1 MKSKSIS
8 PLMKKI
14 LDELEKGS
22 FTKDELATRLYVH
35 ERSIRDAIKSLKAI
49 DIPLPFIVKKRGQK
63 VYYLK
68 NKPRIVEQSKENP
81 SIKKMK
87 EILSKQSCNA
97 YELATKTGI
106 SLQRARELIT
116 VAGFPSVKKRSG
128 MKIYYLEKAPRIS
141 EDLSET
147 QKKIIKIIK
156 NKPLTSSEISNKLG
170 IGFKAIREL
179 IKKLPCNIIV
189 YQHKI
194 QNIVHYCLKDFD
206 SKKLEMKKDKNKS
219 KIFAILSNDP
229 LPVTTIARKLRI
241 SSRTVYEKIN
251 QLKSMGHKIKFLDIK
266 KNRYYYIGK
275 EPKTLIEKKN
285 EYETLIKTSVDDELE
300 IAAKATYNI
309 PESSPEKPFIIKTSN
324 NDYFKIGV
332 ANTVYGGV
340 RTDKTLFRNFL
351 KYCERDNCDAIIL
364 DGNLIWMDLMTYSK
378 NKPDRSR
385 ISSREIDPEFIGYP
399 DSVKKYRDPTKLV
412 ENGEIVYI
420 TFKEKL
426 DMILKNELAPLFG
439 VENNL
444 LFNKPVYILFGGM
457 EDELRRQHT
466 NLINRIKNRKEME
479 FVNNHLARIRRLL
492 EVGSDKEEEL
502 LNEMSDWEDY
512 KNRIFM
518 GNIDDAS
525 TQKISRAMQGYII
538 QKLESTIPNSKVI
551 SVGEGYLKANST
563 EIMVL
568 YNAKKGDGISDH
580 LINYAISKIQSNLA
594 SGNEQSPDIV
604 LTGGLSPYYACKP
617 ITYVTKKR
625 GTRVTTII
633 QLPTCLE
640 EEELRKLVRTSVS
653 NKDILTKLG
662 NSNKLATGA
671 LIIENHQGIN
681 KRKLLTGEFLTNN
694 KKISEQDELFYELDV
709 SDEHVGS
716 KFVSVIERPNDV
728 LYFTQAY
735 QQMLLGI
742 KAPIVRIN
750 NLGDE
755 IQGLNYDVW
764 KEKHPDFMETNQL
777 LLAMKKHP
785 ETLIKITKMNS
796 IRTGVLLPPDQV
808 DLYIQIQNL
817 EFLKGVLE
825 RAEEIKLQGGVI
837 NFTEG
842 NHSENT
848 DGYQISSRDIK
859 KELMNK
865 LQSDRIT
872 ADIFGMTGM
881 KESTFGISPNLYAEY
896 NRHVSPGS
904 KNKSYASL
912 LLDRRLLRGRTFKEH
927 EGRTLVSRF
936 GHLHTGIEAYGNNNL
951 IISCYCGQERTDYG
965 ESRDYPLVTVGAR
978 VIGYPSGGV
987 NSGPLVFIDLFK
999 YNLKDYFDGK
1009 LEKPEKLFE

>member
-1 MKSKSIS
+1 MRSEAIS
-8 PLMKKI
+8 PLMKRL
-14 LDELEKGS
+14 LDELGKGS
-22 FTKDELATRLYVH
+22 GTKDELASRLRVH
-35 ERSIRDAIKSLKAI
+35 ERSIRDAIRSLKSMGV
-49 DIPLPFIVKKRGQK
+49 DVPYVLKSRGKK

-68 NKPRIVEQSKENP
+68 YKPVIFEE
-81 SIKKMK
+81 KKVSLSVINVK
-87 EILSKQSCNA
+87 EILGKRSCTV
-97 YELATKTGI
+97 YELTKLTGLSSDRI
-106 SLQRARELIT
+106 REILT
-116 VAGFPSVKKRSG
+116 NEGFPSVKKRSG
-128 MKIYYLEKAPRIS
+128 LKVYYIGKAPAVYEPI
-141 EDLSET
+141 SET
-147 QKKIIKIIK
+147 QRKIMISIRE
-156 NKPLTSSEISNKLG
+156 KPKTSSELAEELSV
-170 IGFKAIREL
+170 GFKAIREL
-179 IKKLPCNIIV
+179 IKKLPTKV
-189 YQHKI
+189 YTYKI
-194 QNIVHYCLKDFD
+194 QNIRHYCMKDFD
-206 SKKLEMKKDKNKS
+206 YKALELKNDVSKKKLLNIISTNPMPIID
-219 KIFAILSNDP
+219 LS
-229 LPVTTIARKLRI
+229 RKLGI
-241 SSRTVYEKIN
+241 TPKTVNEKIA
-251 QLKSMGHKIKFLDIK
+251 QLKSMGYKVKCKGIN
-266 KNRYYYIGK
+266 NRKYYYVGK
-275 EPKTLIEKKN
+275 EPMSAEKK
-285 EYETLIKTSVDDELE
+285 LVVRQSVDDELE
-300 IAAKATYNI
+300 LAAKATYNI
-309 PESSPEKPFIIKTSN
+309 PESSPEEPFIIKTAN
-324 NDYFKIGV
+324 KDFFKIGV

-340 RTDKTLFRNFL
+340 RTDKKLFKNFL
-351 KYCERDNCDAIIL
+351 RYCDKDGCDAIIL
-364 DGNLIWMDLMTYSK
+364 NGNLIWMDLMTYSK

-385 ISSREIDPEFIGYP
+385 ISSREIDASFIEYPEA
-399 DSVKKYRDPTKLV
+399 VKKYRDPAKLV
-412 ENGEIVYI
+412 ENGETVYI

-426 DMILKNELAPLFG
+426 DMILKNELAPLFK
-439 VENNL
+439 EEELL
-444 LFNKPVYILFGGM
+444 LFNKPIYILFGGM

-466 NLINRIKNRKEME
+466 NLLNRIKNRKEVE
-479 FVNNHLARIRRLL
+479 FVNNHIARIRRQL
-492 EVGSDKEEEL
+492 EGNPDNEKEL
-502 LNEMSDWEDY
+502 LQEMSDWEDY
-512 KNRIFM
+512 KNRIYM

-525 TQKISRAMQGYII
+525 TQRISRAMQGYII

-551 SVGEGYLKANST
+551 SVGEGYVKANDT

-604 LTGGLSPYYACKP
+604 ITGGLSPYYACKP

-653 NKDILTKLG
+653 NKDVLTKLG
-662 NSNKLATGA
+662 NSNKLSTGA
-671 LIIENHQGIN
+671 IIIENHQGIN
-681 KRKLLTGEFLTNN
+681 KRKLLTGEFLTNT
-694 KKISEQDELFYELDV
+694 KKVSEQDETFYELDI

-728 LYFTQAY
+728 LYFTEAY
-735 QQMLLGI
+735 QQMLYEI
-742 KAPIVRIN
+742 NAPISRIN

-785 ETLIKITKMNS
+785 EQLIKITKLNS

-808 DLYIQIQNL
+808 DLYVQIQNI
-817 EFLKGVLE
+817 EFLKGVLQ
-825 RAEEIKLQGGVI
+825 RAEEIKLIGGVI

-859 KELMNK
+859 KELVNK
-865 LQSDRIT
+865 LKSDRIT
-872 ADIFGMTGM
+872 AEIFGMTGM
-881 KESTFGISPNLYAEY
+881 RESAFGINPNLYAEY

-927 EGRTLVSRF
+927 EGKTLISRF
-936 GHLHTGIEAYGNNNL
+936 GHLHTGLEAYGNNNL

-978 VIGYPSGGV
+978 IIGYPSGGV
-987 NSGPLVFIDLFK
+987 STGPIIFIDLFK
-999 YNLKDYFDGK
+999 YNLKDYFEGETKK
-1009 LEKPEKLFE
+1009 LDELFM